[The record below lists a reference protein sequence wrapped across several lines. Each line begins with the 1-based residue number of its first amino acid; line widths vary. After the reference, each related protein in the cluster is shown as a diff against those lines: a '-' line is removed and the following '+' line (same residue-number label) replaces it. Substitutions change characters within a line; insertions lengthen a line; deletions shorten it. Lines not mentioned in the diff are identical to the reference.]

1 MVHVRRA
8 ARLAFASVA
17 SVLAL
22 LVMVAAPQ
30 PASADSGAMVV
41 PITSVEEVTGQVGAY
56 CRSGLPHT
64 GIDISANT
72 GDPVYSAYG
81 GTLQRFTQASLGTHI
96 IVTHVDGYSTLYAHL
111 SGCRG
116 RTRRVHGQHGPA
128 HRLRRHHRQLDR
140 GAPALRGAAQ
150 RCLAVRHQ
158 RGVPVRLVHP
168 GPHPHRLVLPR
179 AARRGAGT
187 AGQPRGL
194 PAGELDVL
202 RPGGQRGDAPLGAV
216 RHHRRPAGVGHF
228 GDSTVDNQAVYR
240 PSTSTFYVRGVNGAL
255 LGSVKFGRTGDL
267 PVVGHFQ
274 DSLNDNV
281 AVYRPSSSTFYIRAH
296 GGALLSST
304 RFGRTGDLPV
314 VGRFE
319 DAPVDN
325 LAVYRPSISTFYVR
339 ALDGSLLTTIK
350 YGAAGDLPV
359 VGHLQGSAP
368 DNLGRFRPSSA
379 TFAIRA
385 QWVAAHLG
393 RLRQDRRP
401 AAGRQVPVTVERSP
415 TPGRCTAVHRPS
427 PGGRPIVR
435 PGAGRAS
442 GAPPGSA
449 PRRAP
454 APRRVTPRRCPRGPR
469 PRSRPT
475 PGPWSTAGRSAAPAR
490 PRPRRAR
497 RAARS
502 SADRR

>member
-41 PITSVEEVTGQVGAY
+41 PITSVEGVTGQVGAY

-111 SGCRG
+111 SGF
-116 RTRRVHGQHGPA
+116 A
-128 HRLRRHHRQLDR
+128 A
-140 GAPALRGAAQ
+140 GAPDGSTVSTGQLIGYAGTTGNST
-150 RCLAVRHQ
+150 
-158 RGVPVRLVHP
+158 GVHLHFEVRLNGVSQS
-168 GPHPHRLVLPR
+168 GIN
-179 AARRGAGT
+179 AAFPCGSHTLALT
-187 AGQPRGL
+187 PIAWSFPGL
-194 PAGELDVL
+194 PAVGPEPLDNL
-202 RPGGQRGDAPLGAV
+202 AV
-216 RHHRRPAGVGHF
+216 YRPANSTFYVRAANGAMLRSARFGTTGDLPVVGHF
-228 GDSTVDNQAVYR
+228 GDSTVDNLAVYR

-325 LAVYRPSISTFYVR
+325 LAVYRPSNSTFYVR

-385 QWVAAHLG
+385 HGGSLLTSVAFG
-393 RLRQDRRP
+393 KTGDRP
-401 AAGRQVPVTVERSP
+401 LAGRFQ
-415 TPGRCTAVHRPS
+415 
-427 PGGRPIVR
+427 
-435 PGAGRAS
+435 
-442 GAPPGSA
+442 
-449 PRRAP
+449 
-454 APRRVTPRRCPRGPR
+454 
-469 PRSRPT
+469 
-475 PGPWSTAGRSAAPAR
+475 
-490 PRPRRAR
+490 
-497 RAARS
+497 
-502 SADRR
+502 